1 MIQVKN
7 LTFGYKKKPMLFE
20 DLNMTFEYG
29 SIYGLLGKNGAGKTT
44 LLKLL
49 SALRFPQSGSITIDG
64 TGSEGRKP
72 SYLERFFLVP
82 EEFDFPSIK
91 IKSFIDVYSPFY
103 KDFSQEQFEFYMK
116 EFKVP
121 RDEKITNLSL
131 GQKKKFLLSFA
142 MACNTG
148 ILFMDEPT
156 NGLDIPS
163 KAIFRKLLVSIID
176 DKKTV
181 IISTHQIKDIE
192 EIIDHITII
201 DNGKMRFSAGID
213 RIMSDLLFTG
223 DADGGCAKKD
233 ILYKEETFGGTKF
246 ICRNNARQDGPV
258 DLELLFN
265 AVISGMEIKNL

>member
-1 MIQVKN
+1 MIQVEKLN
-7 LTFGYKKKPMLFE
+7 FGYKKKQKLFT
-20 DLNMTFEYG
+20 DLDIVFNYG

-49 SALRFPQSGSITIDG
+49 SALRFPSSGSIFIDG
-64 TGSEGRKP
+64 ISSDGRKP
-72 SYLERFFLVP
+72 EYLSRFFLIP

-91 IKSFIDVYSPFY
+91 VKSFIDVYSPFY
-103 KDFSQEQFEFYMK
+103 KDFSKIQFDFFMR

-121 RDEKITNLSL
+121 QDVVITDLSL
-131 GQKKKFLLSFA
+131 GQKKKFLLSFG

-148 ILFMDEPT
+148 ILLMDEPT

-163 KAIFRKLLVSIID
+163 KAIFRKLLVSIINE
-176 DKKTV
+176 KKLI

-192 EIIDHITII
+192 EIINHITII

-213 RIMSDLLFTG
+213 SIMSNLLFTN
-223 DADGGCAKKD
+223 DVDTNCANED
-233 ILYKEETFGGTKF
+233 ILYMEETFGSTKL
-246 ICRNNARQDGPV
+246 ICRNNAGQDSSI

-265 AVISGMEIKNL
+265 AVISGLEIMDN